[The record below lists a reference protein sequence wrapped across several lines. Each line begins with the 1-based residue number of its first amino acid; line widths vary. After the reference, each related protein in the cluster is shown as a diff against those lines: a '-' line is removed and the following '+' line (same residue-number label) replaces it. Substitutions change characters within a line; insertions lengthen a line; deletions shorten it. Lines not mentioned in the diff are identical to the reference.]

1 MRGRPRPKAWCVR
14 GVAAYI
20 LHLTQDMSRR
30 TKMQGGEKKVTAP
43 LIQQMKTPTRLHGQ
57 SRARD
62 PVQVGLI
69 YCRRPA
75 LRGPGSRVGL
85 LLIPTESQPTILPHS
100 PTPVSSSFRLPMT
113 LVVRLWLPCIFCHI
127 YTTTRPRTPQF
138 RGRPCRKSRH
148 MICTDTPIHSLSLVT
163 TLHVTPPKNAR
174 VNSP

>member
-1 MRGRPRPKAWCVR
+1 MVCARGGSIHFTFDTGYEQEDQNA
-14 GVAAYI
+14 
-20 LHLTQDMSRR
+20 RR
-30 TKMQGGEKKVTAP
+30 RKEGNRTINTANEDADSP
-43 LIQQMKTPTRLHGQ
+43 HGQ

-127 YTTTRPRTPQF
+127 NTTTRPRTPQF

-148 MICTDTPIHSLSLVT
+148 MICTDTPIHSLSLVS